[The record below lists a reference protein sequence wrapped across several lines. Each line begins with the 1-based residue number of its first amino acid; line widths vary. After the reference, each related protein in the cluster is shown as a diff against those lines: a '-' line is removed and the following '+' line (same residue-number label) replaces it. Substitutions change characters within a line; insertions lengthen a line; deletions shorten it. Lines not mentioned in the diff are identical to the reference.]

1 MNRACRRCGESLG
14 VTGFN
19 FKERA
24 RGRLQVD
31 CKTCSRRY
39 VQDHYWRNKPYYVQK
54 AMARNRVH
62 RLNLFD
68 RLLAYRRAR
77 PGVGCGEGDPVVLG
91 SDHVDARSKRW
102 DIADKVSD
110 GCSWRTIEAEIAK
123 CVVRCANCHRR
134 RTTRQFGWYRLRSAH
149 VPAPVAQRIEQ
160 QPSELWVGSSNL
172 SGRANRPRDWLRWRC
187 SATGGQ
193 FGPGD
198 GRARQTR
205 PPLAQAD
212 TRPPGPGRISRGC
225 LTAERMAGARH
236 TGEPGYADG

>member
-1 MNRACRRCGESLG
+1 MNRTCPRCGETLDL
-14 VTGFN
+14 TEFN
-19 FKERA
+19 FKDRA
-24 RGRLQVD
+24 RGRLQVY

-62 RLNLFD
+62 RRNLFD
-68 RLLAYRRAR
+68 RLLAYFRRH
-77 PGVGCGEGDPVVLG
+77 PCVDCGEDDPVVLDV
-91 SDHVDARSKRW
+91 DHVDARSKSW
-102 DIADKVSD
+102 NIADKVSD

-134 RTTRQFGWYRLRSAH
+134 RTARQFGWYRLRSAH

-172 SGRANRPRDWLRWRC
+172 SGRANRPRDSLRLRC

-225 LTAERMAGARH
+225 LTAERMA
-236 TGEPGYADG
+236 